1 MGSGAVDIAP
11 AGNDAFTRS
20 TDEDLKAKAA
30 QPPDAFGDEEFAE
43 VKYKTLT
50 WWFVFLC
57 YSLDISLV
65 LISGEIGREAC

>member
-11 AGNDAFTRS
+11 AGNDAFTHP
-20 TDEDLKAKAA
+20 TDEDLKVKAA

-50 WWFVFLC
+50 WWFVFPC
-57 YSLDISLV
+57 YSLGIAMV
-65 LISGEIGREAC
+65 LMSDE